1 MRAALGGL
9 GPGLLPPFLAGTFAV
24 LVWGATPAATA
35 LVARDLSPSL
45 IGPAR
50 LLLSALLLLP
60 PLLLLR
66 PALPGD
72 RAGWAALAVNGLVG
86 FAASFFFQGV
96 GIARTTT
103 AHAALV
109 LAAAPVI
116 TVLIQFLLARI
127 WPRPLWWGGSAI
139 ALLGEAVLILGRD
152 IAGNGARASLS
163 GDLLVL
169 AGTVTVSIG
178 YVAGAK
184 LAARIGLFAATA
196 WSILFGA
203 LVLLPLLPRLIAAA
217 PGLTPVGGG
226 ALAFLAVVCTLIGF
240 AAWYWALH
248 RGGVVAMSL
257 LQFAQPVVG
266 LAIAVT
272 VLAEDLSGTVLL
284 AVILILA
291 GVSLCRRAVFGVRR
305 RASDAP

>member
-1 MRAALGGL
+1 MGMAGLTGG
-9 GPGLLPPFLAGTFAV
+9 GVGHGLLLPSLAGTFAV

-35 LVARDLSPSL
+35 LVVRDIPSAL
-45 IGPAR
+45 IGPGR
-50 LLLSALLLLP
+50 LLLSAVLLLP

-66 PALPGD
+66 PALPRD
-72 RAGWAALAVNGLVG
+72 RAGWAALAINGLIG
-86 FAASFFFQGV
+86 FGASFFFQGI

-109 LAAAPVI
+109 LTAAPVI
-116 TVLIQFLLARI
+116 TALIQFLLARSR
-127 WPRPLWWGGSAI
+127 PRPLWWGGSVI

-152 IAGNGARASLS
+152 TAGNGAQASIF
-163 GDLLVL
+163 GDLLVF

-203 LVLLPLLPRLIAAA
+203 LFLLPLLPTLIEAA
-217 PGLTPVGGG
+217 PGLTPLGGG
-226 ALAFLAVVCTLIGF
+226 ALLFLAVVCTLLGF

-266 LAIAVT
+266 LVIAVT
-272 VLAEDLSGTVLL
+272 LLAEELSGTVLL
-284 AVILILA
+284 AVILILS
-291 GVSLCRRAVFGVRR
+291 GVFLCRRALFGGLAR
-305 RASDAP
+305 S